1 MVLALITKLWQRFEA
16 KSGKEEWVRIIYRF
30 TDDHPRPL
38 IVRYYLLSTRWL
50 EDVKWLKPL
59 HCLSFR
65 VVMHQM
71 FESDDDG
78 LHDHPWPWA
87 SLVLSGGYYE
97 QTPEGKFWRPPGH
110 LRFRPATAFHRL
122 ILPDNHERGCFTLFA
137 MGRKQR
143 EWGFRQPDG
152 SWLPWQEHVF
162 YRDDQKAA

>member
-1 MVLALITKLWQRFEA
+1 MVLGLITRLWQRFEDRT
-16 KSGKEEWVRIIYRF
+16 GKEKWVRVIYRE
-30 TDDHPRPL
+30 DRPL
-38 IVRYYLLSTRWL
+38 IVRYYLFSTRWL
-50 EDVKWLKPL
+50 DNVKWLKPL
-59 HCLSFR
+59 RCLSFR

-87 SLVLSGGYYE
+87 SLVLSGGYFE
-97 QTPEGKFWRPPGH
+97 QTPNGKFWRPPGH

-122 ILPDNHERGCFTLFA
+122 VLDPNSQKGGVFTLFA

-152 SWLPWQEHVF
+152 SWLPWQEHV
-162 YRDDQKAA
+162 YKRDEKAA